1 MTSSAEVALQE
12 FVATQKRLLE
22 LELRAEEDAS
32 TISSTT
38 ATGRDNEANRGFF
51 LRNVDVIDTSIG
63 LYGRTV
69 VTFGNVV
76 STEPSTNNSNDKNAS
91 SKLLPSHRLKVG
103 DEVSVLAKNGK
114 GSQLP
119 SSKKSKSV
127 GGVICASDEVSISVA
142 LFGGDSKNHQRS
154 GGAKDKKK
162 EASDNDAADDDDD
175 DGEILGGPPP
185 YSIVPKSSAEV
196 HRKMVLTLDNLE
208 RQGVNHSIAREIIT
222 AAFEPNNPKYR
233 VDLPSSRI
241 EALESEYNLDS
252 TNLDYSQKEA
262 IIFALSSNS
271 PISLI
276 HGPPGTGKTTT
287 VAHLIRCAVRCLGWK
302 VLVTAPSNVAVDNV
316 LERIAQIEENE
327 NKRNSKRR
335 ADKKFSRSKIKAVR
349 VGHPARIQQGIQ
361 QYSLESLVASSD
373 GTEIVRD
380 CRNEM
385 NDHLRTLSNPKSRS
399 SEKRVAYREMK
410 SLRKEIRSREEK
422 VVGQILRDANVVL
435 ATNVGAA
442 SSVFNRMV
450 DSRRDPIPF
459 DLVIIDEAAQALEAS
474 CWISLLRGKRAVLAG
489 DHKQLP
495 PTIKSSVAEV
505 KNGLG
510 RTLFERLMTSYEK
523 ESSGCSKM
531 LEVQYRMHQD
541 IANWASNAMYHG
553 KLLSHESVRERKLID
568 LPQITANC
576 SGAGTT
582 SSGDGIEHTTLMLI
596 DTTGCDMH
604 ETSNEAGSRY
614 NEGEAAIV
622 VSHVNSLI
630 SLGLRAQDIAVITP
644 YNGQVELLRK
654 QLLPTI
660 PKLEIR
666 SVDGFQGGEREAV
679 VLSLVRS
686 SDRGG
691 RDGIG
696 FLRDAR
702 RLNVAVTRAKRLITV
717 ICDIET
723 VSKDKFIKG
732 LVDWMEQKGQYLSAA
747 EFETAEVDID
757 VADNNKHNV
766 PNQKKKTFNKP
777 TKPPAAVTCQLQ
789 PKSGNVPSSQKET
802 KSPPA
807 ISSQPKPI
815 SNNLTSSQSEING
828 STAAKRIALMERIK
842 HFSET
847 MTKGDELALT
857 DLADY
862 DCVVVRELANQ
873 LGLGCRDQN
882 DGELAIS
889 IVKESK
895 LQTIDHEPD
904 EPKPITATST
914 FSQLDVNDD
923 DSSSDDDEDA
933 NDDCNK
939 AKDDQNHLLK
949 QLALEREQRKKEQEK
964 DSQEKTVTSSKKSKK
979 KKKKRGGQKGGG
991 ANKQPHT
998 TVDDVDDGLDD
1009 MAFLDGQIDNVQNSH
1024 GRKVEGSGEY
1034 RSIVNGILL
1043 SKPKAQEKKKNT
1055 EASSQLKEKLNS
1067 KSQDRKVKK
1076 KK

>member
-1 MTSSAEVALQE
+1 MASAEVALQE

-32 TISSTT
+32 TAITASTT
-38 ATGRDNEANRGFF
+38 SGRDSEANRGFF
-51 LRNVDVIDTSIG
+51 LRNVDVVDTSIG

-69 VTFGNVV
+69 VTFGNA
-76 STEPSTNNSNDKNAS
+76 STEPSSNDSEGKNAS
-91 SKLLPSHRLKVG
+91 SKLLPSHRLTVG
-103 DEVSVLAKNGK
+103 DEVAVLAKNGK
-114 GSQLP
+114 GSQFQ
-119 SSKKSKSV
+119 SSKKSKSI
-127 GGVICASDEVSISVA
+127 GGVICASDETSISVA
-142 LFGGDSKNHQRS
+142 LFGDSSKHQRTG

-162 EASDNDAADDDDD
+162 EALDNDNIDD
-175 DGEILGGPPP
+175 DGEMLGGPPP

-196 HRKMVLTLDNLE
+196 HKKMVVSLGNLE
-208 RQGVNHSIAREIIT
+208 KQGVNHSVARDIIT
-222 AAFEPNNPKYR
+222 AAFEPNNPNYK
-233 VDLPSSRI
+233 VDLPSSRV
-241 EALESEYNLDS
+241 EALEKEYNLDS

-262 IIFALSSNS
+262 IIFALSSNC

-287 VAHLIRCAVRCLGWK
+287 VANLIRCAVRCLGWK

-316 LERIAQIEENE
+316 LERIMQIEENE
-327 NKRNSKRR
+327 NKRGNKRR
-335 ADKKFSRSKIKAVR
+335 ANKSSKTKIKAVR
-349 VGHPARIQQGIQ
+349 LGHPARIQQGIQ
-361 QYSLESLVASSD
+361 KYSLESLVQASD

-399 SEKRVAYREMK
+399 SEKRIAYREMK

-422 VVGQILRDANVVL
+422 VVGQVLRDSNVVL

-442 SSVFNRMV
+442 SSVLNRMV
-450 DSRRDPIPF
+450 DSRGDPIPF

-495 PTIKSSVAEV
+495 PTIKSTVNEV

-510 RTLFERLMTSYEK
+510 QTLFERLMTSYEK

-541 IANWASNAMYHG
+541 IANWASKAMYHG
-553 KLLSHESVRERKLID
+553 KLLSHESVKERKLID
-568 LPQITANC
+568 LPQVTANTN
-576 SGAGTT
+576 GAGT
-582 SSGDGIEHTTLMLI
+582 SNEGIEHTTLMLI

-604 ETSNEAGSRY
+604 ETLNEAGSRY
-614 NEGEAAIV
+614 NEGEAGIV
-622 VSHVNSLI
+622 ISHVNSLI
-630 SLGLRAQDIAVITP
+630 SLGLRAHDIAVITP

-654 QLLPTI
+654 QLLPII

-702 RLNVAVTRAKRLITV
+702 RLNVAVTRAKRHCAV
-717 ICDIET
+717 ICDVET
-723 VSKDKFIKG
+723 VSQDTFIKG
-732 LVDWMEQKGQYLSAA
+732 LVDWMEQNGQYLSAA

-757 VADNNKHNV
+757 LANKIQTV
-766 PNQKKKTFNKP
+766 PSQKKAFNKP
-777 TKPPAAVTCQLQ
+777 APTVKSKSPVAVVKGQ
-789 PKSGNVPSSQKET
+789 PKSDNRTTSQKEIKSYPSEPKPKSQQTPESTNLPSSQRDL
-802 KSPPA
+802 
-807 ISSQPKPI
+807 
-815 SNNLTSSQSEING
+815 NDN
-828 STAAKRIALMERIK
+828 STAKRITLMERIN

-847 MTKGDELALT
+847 KTKGDELALGK
-857 DLADY
+857 DLSDY
-862 DCVVVRELANQ
+862 DSVVAKELASK
-873 LGLGCRDQN
+873 LGLGCCDQ
-882 DGELAIS
+882 DGELTIS
-889 IVKESK
+889 IVKEPK
-895 LQTIDHEPD
+895 LQAIDQQPEPD
-904 EPKPITATST
+904 TIAAASTSA
-914 FSQLDVNDD
+914 FAHLDLNDD
-923 DSSSDDDEDA
+923 DSSSDHDD
-933 NDDCNK
+933 NDNNRK
-939 AKDDQNHLLK
+939 PKDEPNNLLK
-949 QLALEREQRKKEQEK
+949 QLALEREQRRKEQEQA
-964 DSQEKTVTSSKKSKK
+964 SQAKPTTSSSKNSKK
-979 KKKKRGGQKGGG
+979 KKKKGGQKVGG
-991 ANKQPHT
+991 KQPQT
-998 TVDDVDDGLDD
+998 KVDDVDDGLDD
-1009 MAFLDGQIDNVQNSH
+1009 MAFLNAQIDQVQSSH
-1024 GRKVEGSGEY
+1024 GRKVEGTGNY

-1043 SKPKAQEKKKNT
+1043 AKPKSQQGKKKNT
-1055 EASSQLKEKLNS
+1055 AASSQLKAKLNS

>member
-1 MTSSAEVALQE
+1 MQASRVSQLSSLRIRHSSKSDFVCNFDLIAGCSAAVVACVGERADSSIAVTIICPWCNWQLLLRLVYIAAVFGSATQHNTMTSAEVALQE

-32 TISSTT
+32 TISG
-38 ATGRDNEANRGFF
+38 ADNEADRGFF
-51 LRNVDVIDTSIG
+51 LRNVDAIDTSIG

-69 VTFGNVV
+69 VTFGNV
-76 STEPSTNNSNDKNAS
+76 STEPSPNNKDTDKNAS
-91 SKLLPSHRLKVG
+91 SKLLPSHRLTVG
-103 DEVSVLAKNGK
+103 DEVAILAKNGK
-114 GSQLP
+114 VSQRQ
-119 SSKKSKSV
+119 SSKV
-127 GGVICASDEVSISVA
+127 GGVICASDDASISVA
-142 LFGGDSKNHQRS
+142 LFGNSKHQRT

-162 EASDNDAADDDDD
+162 EASYHDNIDDDDDDDD
-175 DGEILGGPPP
+175 DGEMLGGPPP
-185 YSIVPKSSAEV
+185 YSIVQKSSAEV

-262 IIFALSSNS
+262 IILALSSNC

-287 VAHLIRCAVRCLGWK
+287 VANLIRCAVRCLGWK

-316 LERIAQIEENE
+316 LERIMQIEEND
-327 NKRNSKRR
+327 NKRSNKRR
-335 ADKKFSRSKIKAVR
+335 ANKSSNSKIKAVR
-349 VGHPARIQQGIQ
+349 LGHPARIQHGIQ
-361 QYSLESLVASSD
+361 KYSLESLVQASD

-385 NDHLRTLSNPKSRS
+385 NDHLKTLSNPKSRS

-442 SSVFNRMV
+442 SSVLNRMV
-450 DSRRDPIPF
+450 DSRGDPIPF

-495 PTIKSSVAEV
+495 PTIKSTVSEV

-541 IANWASNAMYHG
+541 IANWASNAMYHD

-568 LPQITANC
+568 LPQITAN
-576 SGAGTT
+576 SSVAGT
-582 SSGDGIEHTTLMLI
+582 SSDGIEHTTLMLI

-604 ETSNEAGSRY
+604 ETLNEAGSRY
-614 NEGEAAIV
+614 NEGEAGIV
-622 VSHVNSLI
+622 VSHVNSLM
-630 SLGLRAQDIAVITP
+630 SLGLCAQDIAVITP

-686 SDRGG
+686 SERGG
-691 RDGIG
+691 RDGVG
-696 FLRDAR
+696 FLRDSR
-702 RLNVAVTRAKRLITV
+702 RLNVAVTRAKRHCAV
-717 ICDIET
+717 ICDVDT
-723 VSKDKFIKG
+723 VSQDKFIKG
-732 LVDWMEQKGQYLSAA
+732 LVDWMEQNGQYLSAA
-747 EFETAEVDID
+747 EFETAEVNF
-757 VADNNKHNV
+757 ADNKQKV
-766 PNQKKKTFNKP
+766 PGQKKTFNKP
-777 TKPPAAVTCQLQ
+777 TVKPKQKPKPPAAITAQPQ
-789 PKSGNVPSSQKET
+789 PKSDNVSSLQQET
-802 KSPPA
+802 KPPPA
-807 ISSQPKPI
+807 IPSQTDLKSNSISS
-815 SNNLTSSQSEING
+815 SHNEIN
-828 STAAKRIALMERIK
+828 
-842 HFSET
+842 
-847 MTKGDELALT
+847 
-857 DLADY
+857 
-862 DCVVVRELANQ
+862 
-873 LGLGCRDQN
+873 
-882 DGELAIS
+882 
-889 IVKESK
+889 
-895 LQTIDHEPD
+895 
-904 EPKPITATST
+904 
-914 FSQLDVNDD
+914 
-923 DSSSDDDEDA
+923 DSSAAESDYLY
-933 NDDCNK
+933 C
-939 AKDDQNHLLK
+939 
-949 QLALEREQRKKEQEK
+949 
-964 DSQEKTVTSSKKSKK
+964 
-979 KKKKRGGQKGGG
+979 
-991 ANKQPHT
+991 
-998 TVDDVDDGLDD
+998 
-1009 MAFLDGQIDNVQNSH
+1009 
-1024 GRKVEGSGEY
+1024 
-1034 RSIVNGILL
+1034 
-1043 SKPKAQEKKKNT
+1043 
-1055 EASSQLKEKLNS
+1055 
-1067 KSQDRKVKK
+1067 
-1076 KK
+1076 